1 LSQNF
6 GEHSAVLK
14 TRSAAAL
21 QRSGIRRRSFLDD
34 FDSADAMETACQTQA
49 TTRKFA
55 HQIIS
60 AKATTTRRFD
70 PSQLRQK
77 KSGGRSQDRRL
88 ETFDSARAGI
98 LG

>member
-14 TRSAAAL
+14 TRSAEAL
-21 QRSGIRRRSFLDD
+21 QRSRIRRRSFLDD
-34 FDSADAMETACQTQA
+34 FDSADALETACQTQA

-60 AKATTTRRFD
+60 AKATTTPRFD

-77 KSGGRSQDRRL
+77 KSGGRSQTAAWKL
-88 ETFDSARAGI
+88 SI
-98 LG
+98 LPEQEF